1 MSSLLH
7 RIKNKYFLKK
17 IFEHLPYN
25 ITLHIVFGSHKLL
38 SNMDFTK
45 ETYKEFSQIKKTL
58 VRFYDI
64 NKYYNYLD
72 KNNYNTEKE
81 KIIYGCLNDAPFN
94 IDLFVWDN
102 EWMNIIKN
110 IYKVNLIICPN
121 LLYYIYN
128 LNNIKQKKFFYLLNF
143 YKNNISEITFSY
155 FNTEWKNNFEIV
167 TQIINIIKRIFKV
180 KVDNQSTNNNI
191 IISKG
196 NYFHKI
202 KKISFEYNELVFS
215 SNFLSKIDD
224 ILSLNE
230 IQELLI
236 DTNLFD
242 ENQFTDII
250 KFISIKMNS
259 LKYLKINNFGYNIS
273 HYADFNILCSNLN
286 DHIEILDLSDS
297 FYSPDLISV
306 LNSKKYPLKE
316 LKINLYSC
324 QNNIE
329 WKFIDNSIDT
339 LQSFEIEVKNNKN
352 HYNKEKIIYA
362 LNKIKKLKNLK
373 MILDINPKDLNNFKN
388 KNNIEY
394 LNIDVNLFYNNLD
407 LFPIDLT
414 NYFIDFKN
422 LKSLTITKKEY
433 LDLMNNNNLLYEF
446 FEFIFPINLK
456 SLNLYNFDD
465 TIIIPLLNKNLNHLI
480 FIEEFKLE
488 NSKFKNKTFQIL
500 SNILNSFKNLQKLSL
515 NKIDIINSLSNKNEE
530 NIFYEFIPLI
540 LKNKQSLIELDISHN
555 KCDEKIFKSNLFKN
569 IQLSIPKKLF
579 SIKIFDEEKTISEK
593 TFNLLKELFGYTLD
607 LENNYPN
614 II

>member
-7 RIKNKYFLKK
+7 RIKSKYSLKK

-128 LNNIKQKKFFYLLNF
+128 LSNNSQNKIFDLLNF

-180 KVDNQSTNNNI
+180 KDDSQSINNNI

-202 KKISFEYNELVFS
+202 KKISFEYNEIVFS

-250 KFISIKMNS
+250 KFISNKMNS

-297 FYSPDLISV
+297 FYSPDLISI

-433 LDLMNNNNLLYEF
+433 VNLMNDNNILFEF

-465 TIIIPLLNKNLNHLI
+465 TIIIPLLNKNHNHLMY
-480 FIEEFKLE
+480 IEEFKLE
-488 NSKFKNKTFQIL
+488 NSKFENETFQIL
-500 SNILNSFKNLQKLSL
+500 SDIFNSFKNLQKLSL
-515 NKIDIINSLSNKNEE
+515 NKIDIINSLNNKNEE